1 MSVQAFSW
9 VMEKS
14 ESRLAARLTLM
25 SIANHCDSAGEN
37 SFPSVARIAREARIS
52 EREVQRS
59 LRILVELQ
67 ELSIGFGQGP
77 KGVHMYSLCKMTGDN
92 LSPITPDKL
101 SPMGVTNPTGGV
113 TNPPKRGDK
122 LGHAIRNNRHE
133 PSLKAAIIQNITPD
147 GALATWLKAKQEL
160 KTQIPAEGWNLWLR
174 PMYLLKE
181 LSDGCLLFS
190 LPPVKK
196 IVEAARSSRD
206 LLHSTLQRHGY
217 KLAGFTKYPDD
228 INDLPSGGEW
238 DEIRQR
244 IFNKRGANVVHQ
256 HISA

>member
-92 LSPITPDKL
+92 LSPLTPDKL

-133 PSLKAAIIQNITPD
+133 PSLKAAVIKNITPN
-147 GALATWLKAKQEL
+147 GALAKWLKAKAEL
-160 KTQIPAEGWNLWLR
+160 QTELAPEQYSLWVR

-181 LSDGCLLFS
+181 MSGGHLLMS

-196 IVEAARSSRD
+196 IVEAARGKRD
-206 LLHSTLQRHGY
+206 MLVKKLNQHGL

-228 INDLPSGGEW
+228 KNDLPSGGEW
-238 DEIRQR
+238 DEIRLR
-244 IFNKRGANVVHQ
+244 IFNKRGEKFVRQ